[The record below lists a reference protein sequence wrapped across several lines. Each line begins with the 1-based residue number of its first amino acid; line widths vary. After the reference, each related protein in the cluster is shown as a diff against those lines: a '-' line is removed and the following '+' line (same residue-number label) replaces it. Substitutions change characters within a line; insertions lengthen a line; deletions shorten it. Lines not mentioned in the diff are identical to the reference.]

1 MNLVATDARQYRRS
15 LASDVRLGSEAEVSA
30 GPAPRPF
37 FLRKRTSGSRTGQ
50 SRHSSFG
57 LAKPDLPRAIS
68 GRYVDLSQSGSPA
81 ARKDDSSQKGH
92 FSGAVQCAVYL
103 LPYPLLP
110 CSQQWKQPQLSLR
123 TIRGACKEKI
133 GLSGICHFASYA
145 QCLATASGTFS
156 YCGINPHVAF
166 APQLR
171 GYWRG
176 AYEPNERWAA
186 RRIR

>member
-1 MNLVATDARQYRRS
+1 MNLAATDARQYRRA

-30 GPAPRPF
+30 GPAPRRFSSEGGHLGHEPVKAVTARLGWLNLICHALFQEYVNLYFNPAHLRREKMTALKKVTSPELSNAPF
-37 FLRKRTSGSRTGQ
+37 ICCHIRCCRARNSGSNHSFRSGLSVVPARKRLG
-50 SRHSSFG
+50 
-57 LAKPDLPRAIS
+57 
-68 GRYVDLSQSGSPA
+68 
-81 ARKDDSSQKGH
+81 
-92 FSGAVQCAVYL
+92 
-103 LPYPLLP
+103 YP
-110 CSQQWKQPQLSLR
+110 
-123 TIRGACKEKI
+123 
-133 GLSGICHFASYA
+133 GICHFASYA

-156 YCGINPHVAF
+156 YCGINPHVTS